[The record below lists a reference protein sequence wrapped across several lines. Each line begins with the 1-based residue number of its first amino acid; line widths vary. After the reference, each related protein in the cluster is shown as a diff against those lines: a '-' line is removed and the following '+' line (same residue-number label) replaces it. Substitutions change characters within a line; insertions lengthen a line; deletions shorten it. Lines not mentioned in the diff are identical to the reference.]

1 MTRLKDLFLDISSS
15 CSTSSTLLL
24 FIANLGLY
32 CDQRGKEVEVK
43 IVQTT
48 IQQISANPARPQSM
62 QPNIYQVKIF
72 EESWRFFGEVFDLV
86 RASRCNQFAIN
97 KFVAREHLNEKLSH
111 LSNRLF

>member
-1 MTRLKDLFLDISSS
+1 MHHQLRFAFIYRQSWP
-15 CSTSSTLLL
+15 LLRP
-24 FIANLGLY
+24 AWK
-32 CDQRGKEVEVK
+32 GKEVEVK
-43 IVQTT
+43 IVQIT
-48 IQQISANPARPQSM
+48 IQQISGNPARPQSM

-111 LSNRLF
+111 LSNKLF